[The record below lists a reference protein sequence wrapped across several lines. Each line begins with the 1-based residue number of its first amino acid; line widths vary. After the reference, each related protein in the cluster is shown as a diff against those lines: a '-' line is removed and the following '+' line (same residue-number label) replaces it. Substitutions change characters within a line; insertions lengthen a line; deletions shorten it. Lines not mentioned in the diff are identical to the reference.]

1 MVCHMKPGY
10 YTNRNFKKGV
20 NIKYNHQKI
29 VNKTLIDKHFD
40 YELGESDTFEFH
52 CVS

>member
-1 MVCHMKPGY
+1 MVSHMKPGY

-20 NIKYNHQKI
+20 NIKLNHQKL
-29 VNKTLIDKHFD
+29 VNETLIGENYS
-40 YELGESDTFEFH
+40 YELEESDNFEFR